1 MPKKTVKKP
10 VKKPVARKTVRKPV
24 KKTTK
29 PATKKQVKKPVK
41 KTVRRVRKPAVV
53 QVVPVQPIFVQPV
66 VDPSGVVIM
75 TPVRDDLLNK

>member
-10 VKKPVARKTVRKPV
+10 VAKKTIRKPA
-24 KKTTK
+24 KKAVK
-29 PATKKQVKKPVK
+29 PATKKQVKKPAK
-41 KTVRRVRKPAVV
+41 KTTRRVRKPAVV